1 MLGIR
6 FDCDRTESI
15 ELAALLA
22 SWAKYSQ
29 ADIRDVFSRPN
40 RYPINFQTNSL
51 RTAAQFQAAA
61 GWLHAGLSNS
71 EKLCGRKVH
80 CEQMS
85 CDWED
90 MDQLI
95 SRFNLTDDGQHLAN
109 FRPVDVAGGKDVDA
123 AFAIKRR

>member
-15 ELAALLA
+15 ELAALSA
-22 SWAKYSQ
+22 NWAKHLH

-40 RYPINFQTNSL
+40 RYPINCQTNRL
-51 RTAAQFQAAA
+51 RTTAQFQAAA

-71 EKLCGRKVH
+71 EKLCGGKVR
-80 CEQMS
+80 CEPMS

-95 SRFNLTDDGQHLAN
+95 SRSNLTDDGQYLVN

-123 AFAIKRR
+123 ALAIKRR